1 MKAASQ
7 TSHVSRILFKVFFA
21 LLSLSALVTE
31 VAVSLERGTFN
42 PANFFS
48 YFTVQVNSI
57 VVVTLLVSAFMTA
70 ANKSPRWLDILRSA
84 TAVYILVVGIGFA
97 ILLSGLEGVVLTAVP
112 WDNTVLHYITPL
124 AVLLDFIFDR
134 PRTKLQFK
142 KSLIWITFPIVY
154 VAYSLIR
161 GVVTGWYPYP
171 FLNPHISGF
180 GSVLLAVL
188 GLTVVGII
196 LIYIVTHLTRS
207 GSK

>member
-1 MKAASQ
+1 
-7 TSHVSRILFKVFFA
+7 
-21 LLSLSALVTE
+21 
-31 VAVSLERGTFN
+31 
-42 PANFFS
+42 
-48 YFTVQVNSI
+48 
-57 VVVTLLVSAFMTA
+57 MTA
-70 ANKSPRWLDILRSA
+70 ANKSPKWLDILRSV

-134 PRTKLQFK
+134 PRTKVQFK

-161 GVVTGWYPYP
+161 GAITGWYPYP